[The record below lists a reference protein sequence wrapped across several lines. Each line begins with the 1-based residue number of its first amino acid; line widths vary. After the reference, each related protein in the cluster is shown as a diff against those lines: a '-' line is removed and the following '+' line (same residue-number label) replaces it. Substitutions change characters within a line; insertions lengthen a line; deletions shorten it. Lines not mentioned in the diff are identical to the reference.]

1 MAFETSFKFLTEACE
16 RAAVDSLQSPSAS
29 LIVGTPAAIGG
40 QQSELLALLPDFT
53 DK

>member
-16 RAAVDSLQSPSAS
+16 RAAVDSLKSPSAS

-40 QQSELLALLPDFT
+40 QQADLLAVLPDFT